1 MTGNLWTV
9 IQTEGKI
16 KKFSI
21 AAMGILAVQ
30 WVLFLTGFYTI
41 LPYAAGEKIF
51 IAAWVASA
59 AAGFA
64 GAAREWRNNQRS
76 SRLLLMLAVLNGLF
90 AWAAHGL
97 GSM

>member
-1 MTGNLWTV
+1 MIGSSWPV
-9 IQTEGKI
+9 IHIDGEI

-21 AAMGILAVQ
+21 TALGILATQ

-41 LPYAAGEKIF
+41 LPQAPAEKIF
-51 IAAWVASA
+51 ISAWMVSAGVGVIGAAW
-59 AAGFA
+59 
-64 GAAREWRNNQRS
+64 EWRNNQRF

>member
-1 MTGNLWTV
+1 M
-9 IQTEGKI
+9 IQTDGEI

-21 AAMGILAVQ
+21 AAIGILSAQ
-30 WVLFLTGFYTI
+30 WALFLTGFYTI
-41 LPYAAGEKIF
+41 LPYAAVEKIF
-51 IAAWVASA
+51 ISAWVVSAGVGFIGAAW
-59 AAGFA
+59 
-64 GAAREWRNNQRS
+64 EWGSNQRF